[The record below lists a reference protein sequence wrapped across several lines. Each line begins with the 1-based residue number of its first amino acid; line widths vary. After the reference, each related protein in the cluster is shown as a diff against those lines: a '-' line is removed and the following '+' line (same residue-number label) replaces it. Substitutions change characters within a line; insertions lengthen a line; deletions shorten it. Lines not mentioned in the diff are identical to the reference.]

1 MYSIGNRDIA
11 WEARV
16 LRCLVEKSL
25 AFFLFV
31 CLFVSAF
38 FSFFDFFC
46 LFFFCLFFPLN
57 IRYKTSGGGGG
68 EGVNFFFFPNKYFD
82 LNGHT

>member
-46 LFFFCLFFPLN
+46 LFFFLSFFSLKHK
-57 IRYKTSGGGGG
+57 IQDIWGGGRGG
-68 EGVNFFFFPNKYFD
+68 CELFFFP
-82 LNGHT
+82 